1 MRRQGDVLLC
11 VVRWAHPESAAQTF
25 ALAEVS
31 LTESAVCWQYYAS
44 VEAARAEMERQSSAS
59 SGGEDTAPAAPR

>member
-44 VEAARAEMERQSSAS
+44 VEAAQAEMDRRSAMSERM
-59 SGGEDTAPAAPR
+59 GNDPPRTS